1 MVFFISRGQDF
12 ALVDIIHPQRFQDL
26 RFDKVADARLCHHR
40 NRDRID
46 NPFDHIGIA
55 HARHTALHADIS
67 RHPFQRHHSDRAGVF
82 GDSRLLRR
90 DHIHDDATLEHLCQ
104 TTFYLVGTFLAAILL
119 MSIASHVIPLFFVNT
134 TINTTDGYPTPSA
147 SKSLC
152 PMHPFRPLPENALP
166 QDLTRNQG

>member
-1 MVFFISRGQDF
+1 MR
-12 ALVDIIHPQRFQDL
+12 ATP
-26 RFDKVADARLCHHR
+26 
-40 NRDRID
+40 
-46 NPFDHIGIA
+46 P
-55 HARHTALHADIS
+55 LHADIS

-152 PMHPFRPLPENALP
+152 PMQSIQTTPRKCPPARFDP
-166 QDLTRNQG
+166 QPGLKLHYYHSSWLGGRWWQLKQ